1 MGKIASG
8 LLAWRNRAKSCPY
21 CCLTGCG
28 KTRLRACFG
37 KGTSLLVPICP
48 LLLSLR
54 GGFSRRGICFS
65 EFFRNLL
72 NLGEAC
78 LRTARRSRAGGD
90 AQSRKLGI
98 AITSGS
104 PTNRTQSPGNL
115 ACFSCSNSP
124 VIYSGRLR
132 RQHATQACVLGH
144 HLSRDVRVRA
154 TTRCAR
160 AACGASRTRGS
171 AGTIARQDL
180 VGPYG
185 RQQALRSW
193 QTEAA
198 RRGQC
203 SRVADEV
210 TAPESHGAELL
221 RQPRASGVSL

>member
-1 MGKIASG
+1 MANPPRLHRRRRST
-8 LLAWRNRAKSCPY
+8 LFPY
-21 CCLTGCG
+21 TTL
-28 KTRLRACFG
+28 
-37 KGTSLLVPICP
+37 
-48 LLLSLR
+48 
-54 GGFSRRGICFS
+54 
-65 EFFRNLL
+65 FRSHTDPWFRI
-72 NLGEAC
+72 
-78 LRTARRSRAGGD
+78 LRTTEAKAFVGSEAHPTSQNYTSTGLRSQRLVDVLCVHVAD
-90 AQSRKLGI
+90 QPDTI
-98 AITSGS
+98 AW
-104 PTNRTQSPGNL
+104 QL
-115 ACFSCSNSP
+115 ACSSCSNSP

-132 RQHATQACVLGH
+132 RQHATQACVLGR
-144 HLSRDVRVRA
+144 HLSRDVRGRA